1 MRKFP
6 RDAKSVAERFSQQVV
21 PVTESGCWLWTGY
34 TNVQGY
40 GHFQAEMGRTSAHR
54 YSLEKRL
61 GRALSP
67 GRIACHKCDTPA
79 CVNPDHL
86 YEGTYKSN
94 AQDTRDR
101 GRRAKNVSAENYRR
115 GERHH
120 SARLA
125 DADVLAIRASRDTLP
140 ALAKRYGISRNSVI
154 RVRSGIT
161 WKHLPIARRA
171 SGTTP

>member
-1 MRKFP
+1 VRKLP
-6 RDAKSVAERFSQQVV
+6 RDTESVANRFTEYVV
-21 PVTESGCWLWTGY
+21 PVTESGCWLWSGNA
-34 TNVQGY
+34 NVQGY
-40 GHFQAEMGRTSAHR
+40 GYFQAEKGIKSAHR

-61 GRALSP
+61 GRALAQ
-67 GRIACHKCDTPA
+67 GKIACHKCDTPA

-125 DADVLAIRASRDTLP
+125 DADVLAIRASRDTAP

-161 WKHLPIARRA
+161 WKHLPVARRSSEA
-171 SGTTP
+171 TP